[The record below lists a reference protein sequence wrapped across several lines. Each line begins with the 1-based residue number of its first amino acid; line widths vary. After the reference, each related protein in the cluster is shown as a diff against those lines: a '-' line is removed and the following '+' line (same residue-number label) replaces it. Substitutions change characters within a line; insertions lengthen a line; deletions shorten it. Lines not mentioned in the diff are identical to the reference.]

1 MFGSKSVVDLL
12 VRGGKIEIAVA
23 LNGDFAVNSAF
34 GFCDLLFD
42 SAQAASGPIIGV
54 LEVGHRIRGCVFAR
68 IACRGLC
75 PDLAVG
81 VVFTGVFP
89 PPGFDHLR
97 HGGGFHRQ
105 NVVQTCVNEC
115 LFVRRR
121 EHPRIGDDGDLA
133 LLVAGHHT
141 AGGREARRDHRGVG
155 EVTAEVVAPVAGIIV
170 GRAVLPM
177 VNEGD
182 ALFHLAQ
189 IAPAQGE
196 PTPAA
201 EAETLADEDEII

>member
-42 SAQAASGPIIGV
+42 CAQAASGPIIGV

-81 VVFTGVFP
+81 VGFTRDFP
-89 PPGFDHLR
+89 PPGFTHLR
-97 HGGGFHRQ
+97 HGGVSPTKCSADLHLSMLACSEG
-105 NVVQTCVNEC
+105 VK
-115 LFVRRR
+115 LFVCGARFIGICRSGR
-121 EHPRIGDDGDLA
+121 GRPRPFG
-133 LLVAGHHT
+133 
-141 AGGREARRDHRGVG
+141 
-155 EVTAEVVAPVAGIIV
+155 
-170 GRAVLPM
+170 
-177 VNEGD
+177 
-182 ALFHLAQ
+182 
-189 IAPAQGE
+189 
-196 PTPAA
+196 
-201 EAETLADEDEII
+201 